1 MEPIRVLQISYAMDL
16 GGAETLLMNL
26 YRNIDRTKVQFD
38 FLLHC
43 PNESAYE
50 KEILSLGGKI
60 YKIPRYLGFN
70 KFSYERQLKEF
81 LTAHPEHIIIHDH
94 LMNSAAET
102 LKVAKRL
109 GRTTI
114 AHSHIADV
122 PFSLSK
128 VFRFLF
134 HFNLWKIA
142 DYRFACSEKAGK
154 WLYRDKADFT
164 ILRNGIMTERFKYSE
179 RIREKKRKE
188 LCLDKS
194 AMVIGTVGRLVNQK
208 NQGRL
213 LNIVKRIVELKG
225 NTKLLLVG
233 EGPLDAELRKTAK
246 KLKLD
251 DNVLF
256 TGPRTDINELL
267 SSMDV
272 FVLPSLYEGLG
283 IVLVEAQASGLP
295 CVFTDT
301 IPKDVD
307 LVPELIHRVSLSD
320 SDDIWAHTILSSHPL
335 ENRECAWKTV
345 ADNGYDIKDSAEQL
359 QEFYLGL
366 SEERCASI

>member
-1 MEPIRVLQISYAMDL
+1 
-16 GGAETLLMNL
+16 
-26 YRNIDRTKVQFD
+26 
-38 FLLHC
+38 
-43 PNESAYE
+43 
-50 KEILSLGGKI
+50 
-60 YKIPRYLGFN
+60 
-70 KFSYERQLKEF
+70 
-81 LTAHPEHIIIHDH
+81 
-94 LMNSAAET
+94 MNSAAET
-102 LKVAKRL
+102 LRVAKKQ
-109 GRTTI
+109 GRITI

-154 WLYRDKADFT
+154 WLYRDKADFM
-164 ILRNGIMTERFKYSE
+164 ILRNGIMTERFKYSDT
-179 RIREKKRKE
+179 IREAKRKE
-188 LCLDKS
+188 LSLNKS
-194 AMVIGTVGRLVNQK
+194 AKVIGTVGRLVNQK

-213 LNIVKRIVELKG
+213 LSIMKRIAELNE
-225 NTKLLLVG
+225 NTKLLLIG
-233 EGPLDAELRKTAK
+233 EGPLEAELRKTAK
-246 KLKLD
+246 RLNLEDK
-251 DNVLF
+251 VLF

-320 SDDIWAHTILSSHPL
+320 SDENWAKTILSCQPL
-335 ENRECAWKTV
+335 KNRDCAWKTV
-345 ADNGYDIKDSAEQL
+345 ADNGYDIKDSAELL
-359 QEFYLGL
+359 QKFYLEL
-366 SEERCASI
+366 VRLN